1 MKRVMLT
8 AVCLLAL
15 VLAAGCGGQY
25 SDVKK
30 VNEEYI
36 GMVETYIAALDK
48 ADDKDDVVKAMN
60 NFTDDLE
67 DIWPRMQA
75 LREKYPELDSSEPPP
90 EELKASMEQ
99 AEKVG
104 AKIGTSFMKIMQ
116 YMDDPEVQAAQQRMG
131 QVMMKQ

>member
-1 MKRVMLT
+1 MKRAMLT
-8 AVCLLAL
+8 AVCVLAL
-15 VLAAGCGGQY
+15 VLAAGCGGKY

-30 VNEEYI
+30 INEEYI
-36 GMVETYIAALDK
+36 EMVESYIAALDK

-67 DIWPRMQA
+67 DIWPRMQE
-75 LREKYPELDSSEPPP
+75 LREKYPELEGNEPPP
-90 EELKASMEQ
+90 EELKASMEE

-104 AKIGTSFMKIMQ
+104 AKIGTSFMKVMQ

-131 QVMMKQ
+131 QVMMQQ